1 MGDIIDKA
9 QASDELFRQTSLKK
23 HFEGRSP
30 SPLLSPLKGEGVT
43 KRKCR
48 GCGEPIPAKRLKA
61 NPGAIRCI
69 GCQEEV
75 EKNGEEFLNR
85 E

>member
-9 QASDELFRQTSLKK
+9 QASDELFRQKALDK
-23 HFEGRSP
+23 HFAKNKMATPRKSR
-30 SPLLSPLKGEGVT
+30 LAMT

-75 EKNGEEFLNR
+75 EKNGEEFLDR